1 MRSTARRHALPNVLV
16 LTAVAT
22 VVAGCGGGS
31 ADPSATEQPQ
41 AVAASTGQASLPP
54 FNFEIR
60 TLSNRADLISD
71 GDALVEVTVPKT
83 VPMKKVTLLAQR
95 HGRHRVARRRR
106 DGAHLPRRADRPGG
120 RSQRVCRR
128 LQRARQRPAV
138 GQADDHQSPARRP
151 GAAGCADRRRGSAR
165 RRCRWP
171 SRATRRRSNASGLST
186 AALDAQCNIATEYK
200 LFYRTTTA
208 GCSTALPDP
217 NPPAVPQPEQ
227 LLQALHAGH
236 DAGRPGD
243 HHHRPTA

>member
-1 MRSTARRHALPNVLV
+1 MRSTARRHVLPNVLV

-31 ADPSATEQPQ
+31 GDPSATEQPQ

-83 VPMKKVTLLAQR
+83 VPMKQGDALAQWHRR
-95 HGRHRVARRRR
+95 HLVVRRGR
-106 DGAHLPRRADRPGG
+106 DGTNLARRADRPGG
-120 RSQRVCRR
+120 RRERVS
-128 LQRARQRPAV
+128 
-138 GQADDHQSPARRP
+138 SPTP
-151 GAAGCADRRRGSAR
+151 TGSATAGR
-165 RRCRWP
+165 GP
-171 SRATRRRSNASGLST
+171 SLTITNHPRGGPVLLGAQTTPWICATPMPVAESGNTPASNASGLST
-186 AALDAQCNIATEYK
+186 AAVDAQCNIATEYK

-217 NPPAVPQPEQ
+217 NPPAAPNRRTTASSPTRRAR
-227 LLQALHAGH
+227 L
-236 DAGRPGD
+236 
-243 HHHRPTA
+243 RPTWRRPPPTTA